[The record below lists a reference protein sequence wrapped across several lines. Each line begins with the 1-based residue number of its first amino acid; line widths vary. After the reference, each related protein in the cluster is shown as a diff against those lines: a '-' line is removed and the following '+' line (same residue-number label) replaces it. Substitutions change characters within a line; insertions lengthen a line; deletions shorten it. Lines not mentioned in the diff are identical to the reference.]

1 MQFWQT
7 WKQFGKQ
14 CLFGSQKRSEEPFPT
29 DPGSDSGSGSGSF
42 PLHSLFIFYDFFDK
56 YIEMSHSFCCI
67 THCQS
72 IHPFRGPRYRHRRSS
87 TTSKVVCVQPTP
99 TRTFLKSFNDLMLN
113 LTTESKLLQMFETMM
128 MMMIMISMAIIFMMW
143 KCSENQRYWY
153 ICMILKIFIIAV
165 NMINILFT
173 LVLWY

>member
-1 MQFWQT
+1 MQT

-14 CLFGSQKRSEEPFPT
+14 CLFGSQKRSEAGAFP
-29 DPGSDSGSGSGSF
+29 SG
-42 PLHSLFIFYDFFDK
+42 PLVAGPLVGMHSLFIFYDFFDK

-99 TRTFLKSFNDLMLN
+99 MRTSLKSFNDLMLN

-128 MMMIMISMAIIFMMW
+128 MMMIMISMAIIFMM
-143 KCSENQRYWY
+143 
-153 ICMILKIFIIAV
+153 
-165 NMINILFT
+165 
-173 LVLWY
+173 

>member
-14 CLFGSQKRSEEPFPT
+14 CLFGSQNSSEFRGFLPILGTAFPA
-29 DPGSDSGSGSGSF
+29 DCSF
-42 PLHSLFIFYDFFDK
+42 SLHSLFIFYDFFDK
-56 YIEMSHSFCCI
+56 YIEMSRSLCCI

-72 IHPFRGPRYRHRRSS
+72 IHPSRGPRYRHRRSI

-128 MMMIMISMAIIFMMW
+128 MMMIMISMAIIFMM
-143 KCSENQRYWY
+143 
-153 ICMILKIFIIAV
+153 
-165 NMINILFT
+165 
-173 LVLWY
+173 

>member
-72 IHPFRGPRYRHRRSS
+72 IHPFRGPRYRHRRSI

-99 TRTFLKSFNDLMLN
+99 TRTSLKSFNDLMLN

-128 MMMIMISMAIIFMMW
+128 MMMIMISMAIIFMM
-143 KCSENQRYWY
+143 
-153 ICMILKIFIIAV
+153 
-165 NMINILFT
+165 
-173 LVLWY
+173 